1 MAEGGQGGLWR
12 QVVRGRGC
20 LDELLVDACSVA
32 DLEEGRP
39 KVVKVKGREITVIQ
53 WREEIHAVRNICP
66 HQTQSF
72 KGAHVRPGFSA
83 TPGGVGELTM
93 DPAEP
98 VLVCPVHT
106 WSFNLRSGQCTVDES
121 LRIRRYDTAIED
133 GRLLIDVS
141 S

>member
-1 MAEGGQGGLWR
+1 MF
-12 QVVRGRGC
+12 
-20 LDELLVDACSVA
+20 VDACAVE

-53 WREEIHAVRNICP
+53 WRDEVHAVRNICP

-72 KGAHVRPGFSA
+72 EGAHVRPDFA
-83 TPGGVGELTM
+83 AKPGGVGELVM
-93 DPAEP
+93 EQDQP

-106 WSFNLRSGQCTVDES
+106 WSFNLRSGQCTVDDS

>member
-1 MAEGGQGGLWR
+1 
-12 QVVRGRGC
+12 
-20 LDELLVDACSVA
+20 LLVDACSVA
-32 DLEEGRP
+32 ELEEGRP

-53 WREEIHAVRNICP
+53 WRDEVYAVRNICP

-72 KGAHVRPGFSA
+72 KGAHVRPGFASK
-83 TPGGVGELTM
+83 PGGVGELSM
-93 DPAEP
+93 DQSEP

>member
-1 MAEGGQGGLWR
+1 
-12 QVVRGRGC
+12 
-20 LDELLVDACSVA
+20 LLVDACSVA
-32 DLEEGRP
+32 ELQEGRP
-39 KVVKVKGREITVIQ
+39 KVVKVKGREITVVQ
-53 WREEIHAVRNICP
+53 WRDEVHAVRNICP

-72 KGAHVRPGFSA
+72 KDAHVRPAFGA
-83 TPGGVGELTM
+83 KPGGVGELAM
-93 DPAEP
+93 DQSEP

>member
-1 MAEGGQGGLWR
+1 
-12 QVVRGRGC
+12 
-20 LDELLVDACSVA
+20 LLVDACSVA

-39 KVVKVKGREITVIQ
+39 KVVKVKGREIVVVQ
-53 WREEIHAVRNICP
+53 WRDEVHAVRNICP

-72 KGAHVRPGFSA
+72 KGAHVRPAFAS
-83 TPGGVGELTM
+83 TPGGVGGLVM
-93 DPAEP
+93 DEHEP

-133 GRLLIDVS
+133 GRVLIDVS